1 MYECE
6 DKMVSHPDHYQS
18 NSGLEVIDVI
28 EAFTANLKGIEAT
41 DTGNIIKYACR
52 WKKKN
57 GVQDLRKIL
66 WYTNHLKEH
75 AKYRKWILFSSLFKN
90 ADKKALDSGDVI
102 IAFTDEL
109 DGFERTCTSII
120 LGRILTWTYD
130 RDFFHLE
137 QIIDTTNKLIARLEK
152 ETDIH
157 EN

>member
-57 GVQDLRKIL
+57 GIQDLRKIL

-75 AKYRKWILFSSLFKN
+75 AKYREWNPFSSLFKN
-90 ADKKALDSGDVI
+90 ADKKSLDSGDVI

>member
-18 NSGLEVIDVI
+18 KNGLEVIDVI
-28 EAFTANLKGIEAT
+28 EAFTSDLKGIEAT
-41 DTGNIIKYACR
+41 DTANIIKYTCR

-75 AKYRKWILFSSLFKN
+75 AKYRKWIRFRSLFKN
-90 ADKKALDSGDVI
+90 LDKKVLDPVDVMD
-102 IAFTDEL
+102 AFTDEL
-109 DGFERTCTSII
+109 DGLERTYTSII
-120 LGRILTWTYD
+120 LGRILLWTYE

-137 QIIDTTNKLIARLEK
+137 QVIDTTNKLIAHLEK
-152 ETDIH
+152 ENDIH